1 MYIRKKIVIFLLC
14 TLFSTQIFVCMLKK
28 LYLCGVIRCIL
39 IFLAIVFGNVVGQ
52 SQVSNVMPTSAHIA
66 NIQTARTDD
75 WSSFHNPA
83 SLVQEHGWQ
92 LAAQYENRYFLS
104 SLNTAMLQVAYCNKY
119 VNVGI
124 GYSFFGYSKYQEMI
138 AGVTLARKFG
148 IFSLGLQ
155 ANYLT
160 LYCGDDLGYRGT
172 FIPQVGATIDIS
184 PSLTIGVH
192 CFNPFVQGL
201 RVDEDMK
208 RKVPAIYSVG
218 MDYCWQEVL
227 HWSVQA
233 DYDVQTSWR
242 IATGVEW
249 QAIERLVVKVGAY
262 YQQQFVGCMG
272 VAVTWDRLR
281 LDANFELHPLLG
293 VICQG
298 RIGYKI

>member
-1 MYIRKKIVIFLLC
+1 M
-14 TLFSTQIFVCMLKK
+14 QIFVCVQKK
-28 LYLCGVIRCIL
+28 LYLCRVIRFVLIL
-39 IFLAIVFGNVVGQ
+39 LALILGHVVGQ

-83 SLVQEHGWQ
+83 SMVQEHGWQ

-124 GYSFFGYSKYQEMI
+124 GYSFFGYSKYQEMM
-138 AGVTLARKFG
+138 AGVAFARSFGKFS
-148 IFSLGLQ
+148 IGLQ

-160 LYCGDDLGYRGT
+160 LYCGDELGYKGT
-172 FIPQVGATIDIS
+172 VIPQIGMTVNVL
-184 PSLTIGVH
+184 PELTIGVH
-192 CFNPFVQGL
+192 GFNPFVQVL
-201 RVDEDMK
+201 AIEDQVE
-208 RKVPAIYSVG
+208 RKLPAIYSVG
-218 MDYCWQEVL
+218 MDYCWQKVL

-233 DYDVQTSWR
+233 DYDIQASWR
-242 IATGVEW
+242 VAMGLEW

-293 VICQG
+293 IICQG

>member
-1 MYIRKKIVIFLLC
+1 M
-14 TLFSTQIFVCMLKK
+14 KK
-28 LYLCGVIRCIL
+28 LYLCRVIRLVL
-39 IFLAIVFGNVVGQ
+39 IFLALVLGNVLGQ
-52 SQVSNVMPTSAHIA
+52 SQVSNVMPSSAHVA
-66 NIQTARTDD
+66 NMQTARTDS
-75 WSSFHNPA
+75 WSCFHNPA
-83 SLVQEHGWQ
+83 SLVQPSGWQ

-104 SLNTAMLQVAYCNKY
+104 SLNTAMLQVGYTNEH
-119 VNVGI
+119 VNVGV
-124 GYSFFGYSKYQEMI
+124 GYSFFGYSKYQEMM
-138 AGVTLARKFG
+138 AGVAFARSFGKFS
-148 IFSLGLQ
+148 IGLQ

-160 LYCGDDLGYRGT
+160 LYYGDELGYKGT
-172 FIPQVGATIDIS
+172 FIPQIGMTVNVL
-184 PSLTIGVH
+184 PELTIGLH
-192 CFNPFVQGL
+192 GFNPFVQVL
-201 RVDEDMK
+201 TIDDQVE
-208 RKVPAIYSVG
+208 RKLPAIYSVG

-233 DYDVQTSWR
+233 DYDVQASWR

-281 LDANFELHPLLG
+281 LDTNFELHPLLG

>member
-1 MYIRKKIVIFLLC
+1 MIVL
-14 TLFSTQIFVCMLKK
+14 
-28 LYLCGVIRCIL
+28 G
-39 IFLAIVFGNVVGQ
+39 
-52 SQVSNVMPTSAHIA
+52 QVSNVMPTSAHIA
-66 NIQTARTDD
+66 NMQTARTDD

-83 SLVQEHGWQ
+83 SLVQAHGWQ
-92 LAAQYENRYFLS
+92 MAAQYENRYFLP
-104 SLNTAMLQVAYCNKY
+104 SLNTAMLQAAYCNEY
-119 VNVGI
+119 VNVGV

-138 AGVTLARKFG
+138 AGITLARQFG

-172 FIPQVGATIDIS
+172 FIPQVGATVDIS
-184 PSLTIGVH
+184 PSLTVGLH
-192 CFNPFVQGL
+192 CFNPFMQGL
-201 RVDEDMK
+201 CVNDDMT
-208 RKVPAIYSVG
+208 RKLPAIYSVG
-218 MDYCWQEVL
+218 MDYCWQEMV

-233 DYDVQTSWR
+233 DYDVHASWR
-242 IATGVEW
+242 VATGVEW
-249 QAIERLVVKVGAY
+249 QAVERLVVKVGVY

-298 RIGYKI
+298 RIGCRI